1 MNKYNP
7 YEMPETTEVEIIEK
21 IREMSYEIRLDWSDP
36 RSECREIERLTTLLL
51 AKINTKEK

>member
-1 MNKYNP
+1 MSNYSP

-21 IREMSYEIRLDWSDP
+21 IREMSYEIRLGWTNP

-51 AKINTKEK
+51 TKIKQKA